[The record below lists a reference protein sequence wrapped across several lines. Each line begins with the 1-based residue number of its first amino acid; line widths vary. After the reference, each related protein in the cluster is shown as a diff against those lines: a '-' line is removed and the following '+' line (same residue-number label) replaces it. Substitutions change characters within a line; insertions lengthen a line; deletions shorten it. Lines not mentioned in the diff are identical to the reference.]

1 MLYKKFMGSD
11 AQVLVD
17 YLGLDRFEALGGP
30 VRKRAC
36 PNCAAY
42 DHTVAGARVVAV
54 GNELLEL
61 SSANCQTIWWKSPGC
76 TNGTACSEYFHGNFE
91 KKSVARNG
99 VLRRFISEQDFA
111 ARMGIHLTT
120 VRRWIT
126 AGKLSE
132 SDGLVRGKYHS
143 FIDMEKCPLLR
154 KNSRVRSAA

>member
-111 ARMGIHLTT
+111 AANGHTPDHRPPLDNCWQTQ
-120 VRRWIT
+120 RKRWPGARQIPQF
-126 AGKLSE
+126 
-132 SDGLVRGKYHS
+132 Y
-143 FIDMEKCPLLR
+143 
-154 KNSRVRSAA
+154 